1 MKEKDMSLKDLDEAI
16 EDAEERESK
25 EVDLLMDVLDAEI
38 EKTEKNEG
46 EEKELNIAVLDAEIE
61 KAEKEE
67 AFIKNFVSTCSFPF
81 DPNSKSDC
89 FIECKQ
95 IDPGSYADCLAH
107 YNRSVAFGGKP
118 KIRKVGK
125 KTGIKKSGTQLS
137 RIINI
142 LENEDPMVEKAIAEM
157 AETTLSRVRRS
168 FKKLIYR
175 EKKMVKITPKGKVFL
190 EKRFPD
196 KKGIQAY
203 KISNENSSV
212 YVQKYCS

>member
-1 MKEKDMSLKDLDEAI
+1 MTITMVDKAIIEAEKE
-16 EDAEERESK
+16 ESK
-25 EVDLLMDVLDAEI
+25 ECNMTITMVDKAIIEAEKNESNEKELEISVLDAEI
-38 EKTEKNEG
+38 KT
-46 EEKELNIAVLDAEIE
+46 
-61 KAEKEE
+61 AEKEE

-95 IDPGSYADCLAH
+95 IDPGSYDACLAH

-137 RIINI
+137 RIIEI
-142 LENEDPMVEKAIAEM
+142 LENENPMAEKIIAEKAG
-157 AETTLSRVRRS
+157 TTMSRVRRS

-175 EKKMVKITPKGKVFL
+175 EKKMVKITPEGLVFL
-190 EKRFPD
+190 ENRFPN

-203 KISNENSSV
+203 KMTNEKTSV
-212 YVQKYCS
+212 YTQKYL